1 LIRGNEG
8 VQLRAE
14 EIVEVDEAGDLIRAV
29 IDLANGPAK
38 RTLGFLP
45 DEGFRDRARKGT
57 LLALV
62 VGDRLL
68 GYALYDLK
76 PYEVKIVHVCV
87 ADSARRGGV
96 ARRLIEEVV
105 ARHADCRRI
114 VLSCRHD
121 YEATRVWE
129 ALGFRPQASRPG
141 RSKAGHLLTVW
152 VLDYEDLS
160 LFDDFQDER
169 VATALD
175 HNVFLDLHIGV
186 AQRSEGIESRY
197 LLSDWVGEHIELC
210 VTDEVFYEIHLLD
223 DQAQRAT
230 EQKWASSYRNLSK
243 PGQEWSDLVSSVA
256 KAAPRAGVRDHR
268 HVARAA
274 IGGAK
279 YFVSRDEDLL
289 AGSDSIQRAVGIQVL
304 RPGALVVRLDRQ
316 RADDSYQPIALQGTE
331 LRQLSPPD
339 DLHEVLLST
348 LLNHGDGERRTNLG
362 SRLRPMFADRGNHDV
377 QIVQSSDGSIVAGFA
392 RRAVDGA
399 LEVPFIRVSPA
410 SRGATVIARQ
420 LLFAQRERA
429 ADLGLRS
436 VTITDPHPSR
446 DIREA
451 LALERFQPEG
461 SNWRCVV
468 KTGLIQYDEALP
480 SEGLLNPLEDA
491 SAYEAAY
498 WPAKVVGAGL
508 ANFVVPIKLSFAEA
522 LIDPKLAERSLLPRK
537 MHLGLNREHVYYR
550 STQNSRGLSR
560 GARVLW
566 YVAGDSPALPR
577 GSIRAVSRVEEV
589 VTGRPRTLHA
599 RFERFGIYSRE
610 QVTALADRNNQVMA
624 IRFVDTEVFKNPLT
638 IETLRSLWSDNG
650 ERFFAPQ
657 SPTKISER
665 MFCLVY
671 RQSSAYV
678 S

>member
-14 EIVEVDEAGDLIRAV
+14 EIVEVNEAGDLIRAV

-62 VGDRLL
+62 VGDQLL

-105 ARHADCRRI
+105 ARHSDCRRI

-175 HNVFLDLHIGV
+175 HNVFLDLHLGA
-186 AQRSEGIESRY
+186 AQRPEGTESAY

-210 VTDEVFYEIHLLD
+210 VTDEVFHEIHLLD

-230 EQKWASSYRNLSK
+230 EQAWASSYRNLSK
-243 PGQEWSDLVSSVA
+243 PGQGWSDLVPTIA
-256 KAAPRAGVRDHR
+256 MAAPRAGERDHR

-289 AGSDSIQRAVGIQVL
+289 AGSDSIQRAVGVQVL

-316 RADDSYQPIALQGTE
+316 RADDPYQPIALQGTE

-339 DLHEVLLST
+339 DLHEELLST

-362 SRLRPMFADRGNHDV
+362 SRLRPVFADRGNHDV
-377 QIVQSSDGSIVAGFA
+377 QIVQSSDGPIVGGFA
-392 RRAVDGA
+392 RRAIDGE

-410 SRGATVIARQ
+410 SRGAAVIARQ

-429 ADLGLRS
+429 ADIGLRG

-446 DIREA
+446 DIHAA
-451 LALERFQPEG
+451 LALEHFQLEG
-461 SNWRCVV
+461 GIWHCGIR
-468 KTGLIQYDEALP
+468 TGLIDYDEAEP
-480 SEGLLNPLEDA
+480 SVGPLDREGA
-491 SAYEAAY
+491 SAYEGSF
-498 WPAKVVGAGL
+498 WPAKIVGAGIE
-508 ANFVVPIKLSFAEA
+508 NFVVPIKLPFAEA
-522 LIDPKLAERSLLPRK
+522 LIDPNLAERSLLPRK
-537 MHLGLNREHVYYR
+537 MNLGLNREHVYYR
-550 STQNSRGLSR
+550 STRNSRGLSR

-566 YVAGDSPALPR
+566 YVAGESPALPR

-589 VTGRPRTLHA
+589 IIGRPRTLHA
-599 RFERFGIYSRE
+599 RFKRFGIYSRE
-610 QVTALADRNNQVMA
+610 QVSALADRKDQVMA
-624 IRFVDTEVFKNPLT
+624 IRFVDTEVLENPLT
-638 IETLRSLWSDNG
+638 IEVLRSLWSDNG

-671 RQSSAYV
+671 RQSSAYA